1 MQKIFQYD
9 NVKCQVELN
18 IPEILL
24 IREFAAL
31 LDEKRNICK
40 TDKTG
45 KLKLRAFRE
54 FTYMWLAIDWN
65 SIYRDYLEYDRH
77 VESLK
82 DSRLADEEYND
93 PIFREACRKYVSI
106 QESTRSIRMLKAAQS
121 TIDKFIIYFETV
133 NPTERDDN
141 TGKPIFKVKDIMAE
155 IGSLSKVND
164 ELKILEGQVKKE
176 ISEQSTLR
184 AGATEGYMP
193 KGL

>member
-31 LDEKRNICK
+31 LDVKRNICK
-40 TDKTG
+40 ADKTG

-54 FTYMWLAIDWN
+54 FTYIWLAIDWN
-65 SIYRDYLEYDRH
+65 SIYRDYIEYDRH

-82 DSRLADEEYND
+82 DSGLTDEEYND
-93 PIFREACRKYVSI
+93 PIFREACRKYI
-106 QESTRSIRMLKAAQS
+106 ALQESTRSIRMLRAAQS
-121 TIDKFIIYFETV
+121 TIDKFIIYFQTV
-133 NPTERDDN
+133 NPTERDDT

-155 IGSLSKVND
+155 IASLSKVND
-164 ELKILEGQVKKE
+164 ELTILEGQVKKE
-176 ISEQSTLR
+176 ISETSTLR
-184 AGATEGYMP
+184 AGATEGYIP